1 MHAGP
6 AISLP
11 CNSRVPMPF
20 AADPNSACGQAID
33 FCDRFSP
40 APFTISGRH
49 ALTLA
54 QPVRSKERWPAKQ
67 QDAGRPRFPGRDT
80 MSAVGVDT
88 GFDLAA
94 AASGPNEISRR
105 LESLPA
111 SAYLWRLVILL
122 SLGGCFE
129 IYDLFLTGYIAPGLN
144 RSGLLTTTTQAFFG
158 FSGIGAFVAAT
169 FAGLFVGTF
178 FLGFLADRFG
188 RRSIFTFAL
197 LGYTAASVAMAC
209 QTTSGG
215 VLLWRFIAGIGIGV
229 EIITIDA
236 YITELV
242 PSWMRGRA
250 FAINQAVMFTAVP
263 VVAALAWWLVPLSPY
278 EIDGWRWVVLT
289 GAAGS
294 MVIWILRLYVPES
307 PLWLARHGRTEEA
320 VEILRKLEAAAGTD
334 AARPERMPDALSSRA
349 EAKAGFAELFKPPY
363 LSLVVLFMVF
373 NFCQAFGFYG
383 FANWVPTLLVE
394 KGITVTKSLQ
404 YSFIVAFAY
413 PIAPLLAASFADRLE
428 RKWIIC
434 GACVAII
441 AFGMAFSQF
450 TEPALLILSGVMLTA
465 ANMTMSYA
473 YHAYQTEVFPTSIR
487 ARSSGLVYSMSRVSA
502 TFSGFIVAY
511 VLREGG
517 VSGVFGLI
525 TSAMVVVIVAIA
537 AFGPN
542 VRGKPLDA

>member
-1 MHAGP
+1 M
-6 AISLP
+6 S
-11 CNSRVPMPF
+11 
-20 AADPNSACGQAID
+20 AADID
-33 FCDRFSP
+33 S
-40 APFTISGRH
+40 
-49 ALTLA
+49 
-54 QPVRSKERWPAKQ
+54 
-67 QDAGRPRFPGRDT
+67 
-80 MSAVGVDT
+80 

-94 AASGPNEISRR
+94 ASIGPDEISRR

-111 SAYLWRLVILL
+111 SSYLWRLVVLL

-129 IYDLFLTGYIAPGLN
+129 IYDLFFTGYIAPGLN
-144 RSGLLTTTTQAFFG
+144 RSGLLTTTTQAFLG

-188 RRSIFTFAL
+188 RRSIFTYAL
-197 LGYTAASVAMAC
+197 LAYSAASVIMAF

-215 VLLWRFIAGIGIGV
+215 LLLWRFIAGIGIGV

-242 PSWMRGRA
+242 PSRMRGRA
-250 FAINQAVMFTAVP
+250 FAVNQAIRFIAVP

-278 EIDGWRWVVLT
+278 SIDGWRWVVLI

-320 VEILRKLEAAAGTD
+320 VKILRTLEASAGTTY
-334 AARPERMPDALSSRA
+334 ARPERTAGVVPEGTTAV
-349 EAKAGFAELFKPPY
+349 KANFADLFKPPY

-434 GACVAII
+434 GACAAII

-450 TEPALLILSGVMLTA
+450 TEPAPLILSGVMLTA

-473 YHAYQTEVFPTSIR
+473 YHAYQTEVFPTAIR
-487 ARSSGLVYSMSRVSA
+487 ARASGLVYSMSRVSA
-502 TFSGFIVAY
+502 MFSGFIVAY
-511 VLREGG
+511 VLRGAG
-517 VSGVFGLI
+517 VGGVFGLI
-525 TSAMVVVIVAIA
+525 TTAMIVVIVAIA
-537 AFGPN
+537 TFGPN

>member
-1 MHAGP
+1 
-6 AISLP
+6 
-11 CNSRVPMPF
+11 
-20 AADPNSACGQAID
+20 
-33 FCDRFSP
+33 
-40 APFTISGRH
+40 
-49 ALTLA
+49 
-54 QPVRSKERWPAKQ
+54 
-67 QDAGRPRFPGRDT
+67 
-80 MSAVGVDT
+80 MSAIGIDS
-88 GFDLAA
+88 GLDLAA
-94 AASGPNEISRR
+94 ARGGADEISLR

-111 SAYLWRLVILL
+111 SSYLWRLVILL

-129 IYDLFLTGYIAPGLN
+129 IYDLFFTGYIAPGLN

-188 RRSIFTFAL
+188 RRSIFTYAL
-197 LGYTAASVAMAC
+197 LCYSAASVAMAC
-209 QTTSGG
+209 QTSSSG

-229 EIITIDA
+229 EIITVDA

-250 FAINQAVMFTAVP
+250 FAINQAVMFIAVP
-263 VVAALAWWLVPLSPY
+263 IVAALSWWLVPLTPY
-278 EIDGWRWVVLT
+278 GIDGWRWVVLI

-294 MVIWILRLYVPES
+294 MVIWVLRRLVPES

-320 VEILRKLEAAAGTD
+320 AKILQMLEASAGGRAAP
-334 AARPERMPDALSSRA
+334 RPALSPSGLPTRA
-349 EAKAGFAELFKPPY
+349 VTKAGYAELFRPPY

-373 NFCQAFGFYG
+373 NLCQAFGVYG
-383 FANWVPTLLVE
+383 FANWVPALLVE

-404 YSFIVAFAY
+404 YSFIIAFAY
-413 PIAPLLAASFADRLE
+413 PIAPLLAASFADRFE

-434 GACVAII
+434 GAAVAIS

-450 TEPALLILSGVMLTA
+450 VEPALLILCGVLITA
-465 ANMTMSYA
+465 SNMTMSYA
-473 YHAYQTEVFPTSIR
+473 YHAYQTEVFPTRIR
-487 ARSSGLVYSMSRVSA
+487 ARASGLVYSMSRVAA

-511 VLREGG
+511 MLREAG
-517 VSGVFGLI
+517 VGGVFGLI
-525 TSAMVVVIVAIA
+525 TAAMVVVIVAMA
-537 AFGPN
+537 AFGPD

>member
-1 MHAGP
+1 MTAVEVGAGTGIVAP
-6 AISLP
+6 QSG
-11 CNSRVPMPF
+11 
-20 AADPNSACGQAID
+20 AD
-33 FCDRFSP
+33 
-40 APFTISGRH
+40 
-49 ALTLA
+49 
-54 QPVRSKERWPAKQ
+54 
-67 QDAGRPRFPGRDT
+67 
-80 MSAVGVDT
+80 
-88 GFDLAA
+88 
-94 AASGPNEISRR
+94 EISRR
-105 LESLPA
+105 LENLPA
-111 SAYLWRLVILL
+111 SSYVWRLVILL

-129 IYDLFLTGYIAPGLN
+129 IYDLFFTGYIAPGLT

-188 RRSIFTFAL
+188 RRSIFTYAL
-197 LGYTAASVAMAC
+197 LGYTAATVVMAC

-215 VLLWRFIAGIGIGV
+215 LLLWRFIAGIGIGV

-250 FAINQAVMFTAVP
+250 FAVNQSVMFIAVP
-263 VVAALAWWLVPLSPY
+263 VVAALAWWLVPLTPY
-278 EIDGWRWVVLT
+278 GVDGWRWVVLL

-294 MVIWILRLYVPES
+294 MVIWILRLFVPES

-320 VEILRKLEAAAGTD
+320 FKILGVLEASAGP
-334 AARPERMPDALSSRA
+334 ANMRPERKAPMPPPRA
-349 EAKAGFAELFKPPY
+349 VTPASFADLFKQPY
-363 LSLVVLFMVF
+363 LSLVALFMVF

-441 AFGMAFSQF
+441 VFGSAFSQL
-450 TEPALLILSGVMLTA
+450 TVPALLILSGVLLTA

-487 ARSSGLVYSMSRVSA
+487 ARASGLVYSMSRVSA
-502 TFSGFIVAY
+502 MFSGFIVAY
-511 VLREGG
+511 MLRVSG
-517 VSGVFGLI
+517 VNGVFGLI
-525 TSAMVVVIVAIA
+525 TSAMILVIVAIA
-537 AFGPN
+537 VFGPN
-542 VRGKPLDA
+542 VRGKPLDAS

>member
-1 MHAGP
+1 MPPRTAGP
-6 AISLP
+6 
-11 CNSRVPMPF
+11 
-20 AADPNSACGQAID
+20 D
-33 FCDRFSP
+33 
-40 APFTISGRH
+40 
-49 ALTLA
+49 
-54 QPVRSKERWPAKQ
+54 
-67 QDAGRPRFPGRDT
+67 
-80 MSAVGVDT
+80 
-88 GFDLAA
+88 
-94 AASGPNEISRR
+94 EISRR

-111 SAYLWRLVILL
+111 SSYLWRLVILL

-129 IYDLFLTGYIAPGLN
+129 IYDLFFTGYIAPGLN

-188 RRSIFTFAL
+188 RRSIFTCAL
-197 LGYTAASVAMAC
+197 LGYTAASVVMAC

-250 FAINQAVMFTAVP
+250 FAVNQAVMFIAVP
-263 VVAALAWWLVPLSPY
+263 IVAALAWWLVPLSPY
-278 EIDGWRWVVLT
+278 GVDGWRWVVLI
-289 GAAGS
+289 GAAAS
-294 MVIWILRLYVPES
+294 MVIWILRLFVPES

-320 VEILRKLEAAAGTD
+320 VKILGDTRSL
-334 AARPERMPDALSSRA
+334 RRRRSRA
-349 EAKAGFAELFKPPY
+349 PGANVRDARRRARRRSAGFADLFKPPY

-413 PIAPLLAASFADRLE
+413 PIAPLLAASFADRFE

-434 GACVAII
+434 GAAWRSSCSEC
-441 AFGMAFSQF
+441 AFSQF
-450 TEPALLILSGVMLTA
+450 TEPALLILSGVLLTA

-487 ARSSGLVYSMSRVSA
+487 ARASGLVYSMSRVSA
-502 TFSGFIVAY
+502 MFSGFIVAY
-511 VLREGG
+511 MLREAG
-517 VSGVFGLI
+517 VGGVFGLI
-525 TSAMVVVIVAIA
+525 TVGDDRRDHRDRDLRPERARQTARRVIAPGWLLPKRSRMSTSREGFRERIRPSCWMPPSRRFRKSCRRRCVPSC
-537 AFGPN
+537 GD
-542 VRGKPLDA
+542 RSGWRWS

>member
-1 MHAGP
+1 
-6 AISLP
+6 
-11 CNSRVPMPF
+11 
-20 AADPNSACGQAID
+20 
-33 FCDRFSP
+33 
-40 APFTISGRH
+40 
-49 ALTLA
+49 
-54 QPVRSKERWPAKQ
+54 
-67 QDAGRPRFPGRDT
+67 
-80 MSAVGVDT
+80 MSAVSIET
-88 GFDLAA
+88 GLDLAGDRGGA
-94 AASGPNEISRR
+94 DEISRR

-111 SAYLWRLVILL
+111 SSYVWRLVILL

-129 IYDLFLTGYIAPGLN
+129 IYDLFLTGYIAPSLN

-169 FAGLFVGTF
+169 FAGLFAGTF

-188 RRSIFTFAL
+188 RRAIFTYAL
-197 LGYTAASVAMAC
+197 LGYTTASILMAC

-215 VLLWRFIAGIGIGV
+215 VLLWRFLAGIGIGV

-242 PSWMRGRA
+242 PSRMRGRA
-250 FAINQAVMFTAVP
+250 FAVNQAVMFIAVP
-263 VVAALAWWLVPLSPY
+263 VVAFLAWWLVPLSPY
-278 EIDGWRWVVLT
+278 GVDGWRWVVLI
-289 GAAGS
+289 GAAAS
-294 MVIWILRLYVPES
+294 MIIWIVRLYVPES

-320 VEILRKLEAAAGTD
+320 LKILATLEAKAGA
-334 AARPERMPDALSSRA
+334 AARSARLPNAAPARA
-349 EAKAGFAELFKPPY
+349 TAKAGFADLFRPPY
-363 LSLVVLFMVF
+363 LSLVVLFVVF
-373 NFCQAFGFYG
+373 NLCQAFGFYG

-413 PIAPLLAASFADRLE
+413 PIAPLLAASFADKFE

-441 AFGMAFSQF
+441 AFGIAFSQL
-450 TEPALLILSGVMLTA
+450 TAPVLLILCGVLLTA

-473 YHAYQTEVFPTSIR
+473 YHAYQTEVFPTAIR
-487 ARSSGLVYSMSRVSA
+487 ARASGLVYSMSRVSA

-511 VLREGG
+511 MLREAG
-517 VSGVFGLI
+517 VNGVFGLI
-525 TSAMVVVIVAIA
+525 TAAMVVVIIVLAM
-537 AFGPN
+537 FGPN

>member
-1 MHAGP
+1 MTALG
-6 AISLP
+6 
-11 CNSRVPMPF
+11 
-20 AADPNSACGQAID
+20 ID
-33 FCDRFSP
+33 SE
-40 APFTISGRH
+40 
-49 ALTLA
+49 L
-54 QPVRSKERWPAKQ
+54 
-67 QDAGRPRFPGRDT
+67 
-80 MSAVGVDT
+80 
-88 GFDLAA
+88 DLASA
-94 AASGPNEISRR
+94 RGGADEISRR

-144 RSGLLTTTTQAFFG
+144 KSGLLTTTTQAFFG

-188 RRSIFTFAL
+188 RRAIFTWAL
-197 LGYTAASVAMAC
+197 LGYSAASVAMAC
-209 QTTSGG
+209 QTTSAGL
-215 VLLWRFIAGIGIGV
+215 LLWRFIAGIGIGV

-250 FAINQAVMFTAVP
+250 FAVNQAVMFVAVP
-263 VVAALAWWLVPLSPY
+263 IVAALAWWLVPLAPY
-278 EIDGWRWVVLT
+278 GIEGWRWVVLI
-289 GAAGS
+289 GAAAS
-294 MVIWILRLYVPES
+294 MIIWILRLYVPES
-307 PLWLARHGRTEEA
+307 PLWLARHGRAEEA
-320 VEILRKLEAAAGTD
+320 VKILR
-334 AARPERMPDALSSRA
+334 AL
-349 EAKAGFAELFKPPY
+349 EAKAGASDARPEKREAPPARATAKVGYADLFRPPY

-413 PIAPLLAASFADRLE
+413 PIAPLLAASFADRFE

-441 AFGMAFSQF
+441 VFGLLFAQL
-450 TEPALLILSGVMLTA
+450 TLPTLLILCGVLLTA

-473 YHAYQTEVFPTSIR
+473 YHAYQTEVFPTSVR
-487 ARSSGLVYSMSRVSA
+487 ARASGLVYSMSRVSA
-502 TFSGFIVAY
+502 MFSGFIVAY
-511 VLREGG
+511 MLREGG
-517 VSGVFGLI
+517 ISGVFGLI
-525 TSAMVVVIVAIA
+525 TTAMVVVIVTIA
-537 AFGPN
+537 TFGPD

>member
-1 MHAGP
+1 MSG
-6 AISLP
+6 
-11 CNSRVPMPF
+11 
-20 AADPNSACGQAID
+20 ID
-33 FCDRFSP
+33 
-40 APFTISGRH
+40 SG
-49 ALTLA
+49 
-54 QPVRSKERWPAKQ
+54 V
-67 QDAGRPRFPGRDT
+67 
-80 MSAVGVDT
+80 
-88 GFDLAA
+88 DLAA
-94 AASGPNEISRR
+94 PLGGADEISRR
-105 LESLPA
+105 LESLPV
-111 SAYLWRLVILL
+111 SSYLWRLVILL

-188 RRSIFTFAL
+188 RKAIFTYAL
-197 LGYTAASVAMAC
+197 LGYSAASVVMAC
-209 QTTSGG
+209 QTTSDG
-215 VLLWRFIAGIGIGV
+215 VLLWRFVAGVGIGI

-250 FAINQAVMFTAVP
+250 FAVNQAVMFVAVP

-278 EIDGWRWVVLT
+278 GIDGWRWVVLI
-289 GAAGS
+289 GAAAS

-307 PLWLARHGRTEEA
+307 PLWLARHGRSKEA
-320 VEILRKLEAAAGTD
+320 IKILVTLEGAGSTVPARQQKPAKKPTARAAAKVGYAD
-334 AARPERMPDALSSRA
+334 
-349 EAKAGFAELFKPPY
+349 LFKPPY
-363 LSLVVLFMVF
+363 LSLVALFMIF

-413 PIAPLLAASFADRLE
+413 PIAPLLAASFADRFE

-434 GACVAII
+434 GASVAIV
-441 AFGMAFSQF
+441 AFGMAFSQLVA
-450 TEPALLILSGVMLTA
+450 PGLLILCGVLLTA
-465 ANMTMSYA
+465 SNMTMSYA

-487 ARSSGLVYSMSRVSA
+487 ARASGLVYSMSRISA
-502 TFSGFIVAY
+502 MFSGFIVAY
-511 VLREGG
+511 MLREAG
-517 VSGVFGLI
+517 VVGVFGLI
-525 TSAMVVVIVAIA
+525 TAAMLVVIVAMA

>member
-1 MHAGP
+1 
-6 AISLP
+6 
-11 CNSRVPMPF
+11 
-20 AADPNSACGQAID
+20 
-33 FCDRFSP
+33 
-40 APFTISGRH
+40 
-49 ALTLA
+49 
-54 QPVRSKERWPAKQ
+54 
-67 QDAGRPRFPGRDT
+67 
-80 MSAVGVDT
+80 MSAVGI
-88 GFDLAA
+88 GSGLDLTAA
-94 AASGPNEISRR
+94 RGGPDEISRR

-111 SAYLWRLVILL
+111 SSYLWRLVILL

-169 FAGLFVGTF
+169 FAGLFAGTF

-188 RRSIFTFAL
+188 RRSIFTWAL
-197 LGYTAASVAMAC
+197 LGYSAASVAMAC

-250 FAINQAVMFTAVP
+250 FAINQAVMFTSVP
-263 VVAALAWWLVPLSPY
+263 VVALLSWWLVPLSPY
-278 EIDGWRWVVLT
+278 GVEGWRWVVLI

-294 MVIWILRLYVPES
+294 MIIWVLRLLVPES

-320 VEILRKLEAAAGTD
+320 IKILAALEASASAV
-334 AARPERMPDALSSRA
+334 AARPQKTA
-349 EAKAGFAELFKPPY
+349 EVLPLHATAQAGFADLFRPPY
-363 LSLVVLFMVF
+363 VSLVVLFMVF

-383 FANWVPTLLVE
+383 FANWVPALLVE

-413 PIAPLLAASFADRLE
+413 PIAPLLAASFADRIE

-434 GACVAII
+434 GASVAIGG
-441 AFGMAFSQF
+441 FGVAFSQF
-450 TEPALLILSGVMLTA
+450 TEPALLILCGVLITA
-465 ANMTMSYA
+465 ANTTLSYA

-487 ARSSGLVYSMSRVSA
+487 ARASGLVYSMSRISA

-511 VLREGG
+511 VLREAG
-517 VSGVFGLI
+517 VGGVFGLI
-525 TSAMVVVIVAIA
+525 TSAMIVVIVVMAV
-537 AFGPN
+537 FGPN
-542 VRGKPLDA
+542 VRGKPLDS

>member
-1 MHAGP
+1 MRAALEKENRGGD
-6 AISLP
+6 IMS
-11 CNSRVPMPF
+11 
-20 AADPNSACGQAID
+20 AADI
-33 FCDRFSP
+33 
-40 APFTISGRH
+40 
-49 ALTLA
+49 
-54 QPVRSKERWPAKQ
+54 
-67 QDAGRPRFPGRDT
+67 
-80 MSAVGVDT
+80 DT

-94 AASGPNEISRR
+94 TRGGPDEISRR
-105 LESLPA
+105 LEGLPA
-111 SAYLWRLVILL
+111 SSYLWRLVILL
-122 SLGGCFE
+122 SLGGWFE
-129 IYDLFLTGYIAPGLN
+129 VYDLFFTAYIAPGLN

-158 FSGIGAFVAAT
+158 FSGIAAFVAAT
-169 FAGLFVGTF
+169 FAGLFAGTF

-242 PSWMRGRA
+242 PSRMRGGA
-250 FAINQAVMFTAVP
+250 FAVNQAIMFTAVP

-278 EIDGWRWVVLT
+278 GVDGWRWVVLI

-294 MVIWILRLYVPES
+294 MVIWILRLLVPES
-307 PLWLARHGRTEEA
+307 PLWLARNGRTEEA
-320 VEILRKLEAAAGTD
+320 ARILRLLEGSAGATSARPQRAADRLPARAAAN
-334 AARPERMPDALSSRA
+334 
-349 EAKAGFAELFKPPY
+349 AGYAELFKPPY
-363 LSLVVLFMVF
+363 LSLVALFMIF
-373 NFCQAFGFYG
+373 NLCQAFGVYG
-383 FANWVPTLLVE
+383 FANWVPALLVE

-404 YSFIVAFAY
+404 YSFIIAFAY
-413 PIAPLLAASFADRLE
+413 PIAPLLAASFADRFE

-434 GACVAII
+434 GAAVAIS

-450 TEPALLILSGVMLTA
+450 AQPALLILCGVLITA

-487 ARSSGLVYSMSRVSA
+487 ARASGLVYSMSRVSA

-511 VLREGG
+511 VLREAG
-517 VSGVFGLI
+517 VGGVFGLI
-525 TSAMVVVIVAIA
+525 TSAMIIVVVAIA
-537 AFGPN
+537 TFGPN
-542 VRGKPLDA
+542 VRGRPLDA